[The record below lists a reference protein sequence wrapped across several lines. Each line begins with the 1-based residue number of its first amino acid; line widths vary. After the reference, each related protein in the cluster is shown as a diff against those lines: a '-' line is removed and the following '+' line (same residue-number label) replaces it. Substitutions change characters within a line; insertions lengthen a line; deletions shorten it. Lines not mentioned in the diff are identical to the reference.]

1 MAKRAVICD
10 TDVLIDYLNKNSL
23 RHSSSSD
30 ILENAIG
37 LDNAILSAIT
47 KMELIIGA
55 TNKDELR
62 RINKNIYLF
71 RTALINDAITELGI
85 QLLQKYRLSHGLALP
100 DALIAATAIILE
112 VELFTHN
119 IKDYKFIDDLML
131 YDTIV
136 Q

>member
-1 MAKRAVICD
+1 
-10 TDVLIDYLNKNSL
+10 
-23 RHSSSSD
+23 
-30 ILENAIG
+30 
-37 LDNAILSAIT
+37 
-47 KMELIIGA
+47 MELIIGA